1 MNDFDDLP
9 PLDID
14 RLLNDLYA
22 LQASLKMMIDQ
33 LARTRTQE
41 WNRDL
46 IAWMVIMHQE
56 LKYSTPSLTR
66 H

>member
-9 PLDID
+9 PLDTD
-14 RLLNDLYA
+14 RLLNDMYA
-22 LQASLKMMIDQ
+22 LQASLSMAIQ
-33 LARTRTQE
+33 HLARTRPQE

-56 LKYSTPSLTR
+56 LKHSTPSLTR